1 MTTKWLVFPAPAP
14 ADAVAITLA
23 NDAVGFYA
31 GVPPK
36 WSASYVEQG
45 WSLPCV
51 LVVSEDDVVVSW
63 TPA

>member
-23 NDAVGFYA
+23 NDAAGFYT

-36 WSASYVEQG
+36 WAALSEEQA